1 VGSWFFISATSKV
14 RKSFA
19 VIVVLSADVEVEVEE
34 AAPLVLLVDPED
46 EVLGFAS
53 ALATLVAEL
62 ASCGL
67 LVTTC

>member
-1 VGSWFFISATSKV
+1 MPVELFEIAEE
-14 RKSFA
+14 R
-19 VIVVLSADVEVEVEE
+19 DVEVEVEE